1 MYRDVEPPTFGHV
14 ESPDDCHPGMSLHLL
29 SYFSTK
35 ALPWGLAALGVFTG
49 SKLLLFPIQVPPP
62 LRTSQDKTA
71 IKIIPPADLQD
82 PAGLCLCLCL
92 CNYDLGEHLEVYK
105 HIGKIRSFLANF
117 RFPLFNYFCAGIRV
131 LCWRRSK
138 PLSWLS
144 SSWCSWS
151 WLVLRTGLTL
161 STLPCP
167 CCIFV
172 Q

>member
-1 MYRDVEPPTFGHV
+1 MQYEQFEVDSVNGVQLQKIFKKKTWLLYRDVEPPTVGHV
-14 ESPDDCHPGMSLHLL
+14 ESPDDCHPGMSLNLL

-62 LRTSQDKTA
+62 LRTSQDKTS

-105 HIGKIRSFLANF
+105 HIGKIRSFWRTF
-117 RFPLFNYFCAGIRV
+117 V
-131 LCWRRSK
+131 SLCSTISVQESESCVGVDRS
-138 PLSWLS
+138 L
-144 SSWCSWS
+144 
-151 WLVLRTGLTL
+151 
-161 STLPCP
+161 
-167 CCIFV
+167 
-172 Q
+172 